1 MIENKIEIQIREI
14 KHNTEEYSQEQEL
27 RDKVL
32 RKPLGLS
39 LYDENLDAEQPDFHI
54 GAFVNSTLVGVMI
67 LTRLNTGNVKMR
79 QVAVEEKMRAKKVG
93 REMVHYAEEYAES
106 EGYATILLNAR
117 KSAVGFYEKLGYKKI
132 SDEFMEINIPHFK
145 MSKRL

>member
-14 KHNTEEYSQEQEL
+14 KHNTEEYDQELEL

-39 LYDENLDAEQPDFHI
+39 LYDENLDAEQHDFHI
-54 GAFVNSTLVGVMI
+54 GAFINGTLVGVMI

-79 QVAVEEKMRAKKVG
+79 QVAVDEKMRAKKVG
-93 REMVHYAEEYAES
+93 REMVHYAEKYAES
-106 EGYATILLNAR
+106 EGYATMLLNAR
-117 KSAVGFYEKLGYKKI
+117 KSAVGFYEKLGYEKI
-132 SDEFMEINIPHFK
+132 SDEFLEINIPHFK